1 MLNLKSDSSV
11 LLLANIGQFLFLE
24 NWLLKIIKCDH
35 LLLWTECVYPYKIH
49 AEIPPLSVM
58 VLKGGASEG

>member
-24 NWLLKIIKCDH
+24 NWLLKIIKC
-35 LLLWTECVYPYKIH
+35 
-49 AEIPPLSVM
+49 ASFAVM
-58 VLKGGASEG
+58 D